1 MNERNLKGKDQE
13 VFYQR
18 LYKKDRDL
26 QVYAQPVGTAKR
38 TYSAGGLGQLADAL
52 SEFNNGLKEWA
63 NLQKIQQKENEVKAE
78 ADYVRGVKEKP
89 SSFLNIGLGYDAKWE
104 TMKGI
109 DLGIQYYNQ
118 LQSNIE
124 ARKSEI
130 YSIDDDK
137 ERNKI
142 LAKIKEETYNSVF
155 SGDNHSDYR
164 LAGASDYLKY
174 GEAYLQKTFLDASVK
189 KEKEKRINAISSLIV
204 DEVISNK
211 GGDYNTPIDPIKMK
225 TSIDELYK
233 KIIKDN
239 EKSLVSISRDEYSSI
254 VIDNIGTTA
263 IEYAKKGEIDK
274 ATDLLQV
281 FKQKGDGGFSLD
293 EIKDN
298 EGKYKFRD
306 KIYNY
311 EQVVAHEIEKYERKL
326 EKAQKKLEEETTKRY
341 ITEALKKTT
350 QEDLQ
355 LLIDA
360 AQKDN
365 NAPLTAITT
374 LYSLMRQEAYAQTD
388 NNKLVEIEAKL
399 RADDPIFRGS
409 KGLKTLLT
417 YTKEANFNTN
427 DTKHALA
434 LWEQNENERKAKAS
448 VGSTKKDE
456 DEKFYASMLDK
467 ILPSKI
473 GGIAGKYDTEI
484 NYDKYTAIIQYHNLV
499 KKGVSP
505 AEAYTEVLRTLPN
518 LKQKMREKV
527 KETKDKLKEFYP
539 KLSNPKDKMSTQD
552 KKDIK
557 MLYEQHK
564 MYEELSK

>member
-1 MNERNLKGKDQE
+1 MSEQ
-13 VFYQR
+13 
-18 LYKKDRDL
+18 
-26 QVYAQPVGTAKR
+26 TA
-38 TYSAGGLGQLADAL
+38 
-52 SEFNNGLKEWA
+52 
-63 NLQKIQQKENEVKAE
+63 IQCPNC
-78 ADYVRGVKEKP
+78 G
-89 SSFLNIGLGYDAKWE
+89 
-104 TMKGI
+104 
-109 DLGIQYYNQ
+109 
-118 LQSNIE
+118 
-124 ARKSEI
+124 
-130 YSIDDDK
+130 
-137 ERNKI
+137 
-142 LAKIKEETYNSVF
+142 
-155 SGDNHSDYR
+155 
-164 LAGASDYLKY
+164 
-174 GEAYLQKTFLDASVK
+174 
-189 KEKEKRINAISSLIV
+189 
-204 DEVISNK
+204 
-211 GGDYNTPIDPIKMK
+211 
-225 TSIDELYK
+225 TSIDVNDILKHQLEDKIRQEYQQKANQQAKELATK
-233 KIIKDN
+233 N
-239 EKSLVSISRDEYSSI
+239 EVLEIAKAEF
-254 VIDNIGTTA
+254 
-263 IEYAKKGEIDK
+263 EAKKKQENELFAERLEQAKKVSEKEI
-274 ATDLLQV
+274 T
-281 FKQKGDGGFSLD
+281 
-293 EIKDN
+293 
-298 EGKYKFRD
+298 
-306 KIYNY
+306 
-311 EQVVAHEIEKYERKL
+311 EKLK
-326 EKAQKKLEEETTKRY
+326 KKLEEETTKRY

-365 NAPLTAITT
+365 NAPLTVITT